1 MGAYRNII
9 FSTGINDIK
18 DYDNNMQ
25 EDDLTHL
32 QETLELH
39 DLKITPESQYS
50 NYDYFKDIMVFVRDE
65 LKVKV
70 PAKQVTQDDMVVND
84 GMIDY
89 NGYKLNIYMPI
100 GKDYIGSA
108 IYKGDKLIHHYKAQT
123 PQGLTNKI
131 KERYSSN

>member
-1 MGAYRNII
+1 MIRKVLQFFPDIEEGVIKAGNSTFKVR
-9 FSTGINDIK
+9 FSSTESVETKK
-18 DYDNNMQ
+18 DLM
-25 EDDLTHL
+25 LKKW
-32 QETLELH
+32 TL
-39 DLKITPESQYS
+39 
-50 NYDYFKDIMVFVRDE
+50 NYFKDIMVFVRDE

-70 PAKQVTQDDMVVND
+70 PAKQVIQDDMVVND

>member
-1 MGAYRNII
+1 MIRKVLQFFPDIEEGVIKAGNSTFKVR
-9 FSTGINDIK
+9 FSST
-18 DYDNNMQ
+18 
-25 EDDLTHL
+25 ESV
-32 QETLELH
+32 ETKKNLM
-39 DLKITPESQYS
+39 LKKWTL
-50 NYDYFKDIMVFVRDE
+50 NYFKDIMVFVRDE

-70 PAKQVTQDDMVVND
+70 PAKQVIQDDMVVND

-100 GKDYIGSA
+100 GKDYVGSA